1 MNVSQAVARVYA
13 EALLDLGTA
22 RNSLSR
28 IVDDLGAVRE
38 LFGRD
43 RTFREFFGSPRLDPA
58 VKKRVL
64 AKAFAGKL
72 DRPVMGLLSVLVD
85 KRREM
90 VLDNIIAEFEK
101 FRDLR
106 EGRAH
111 AHVTSAVPLG
121 SELAD
126 EIRSRLERAT
136 GKKVKIHERLDP
148 RVLGGLVVRVG
159 DKVLDGSLRRRLERL
174 RRGLYAVRG

>member
-13 EALLDLGTA
+13 EALLDLGVA
-22 RNSLSR
+22 RGVLPR
-28 IVDDLGAVRE
+28 IVDDLAAVRD
-38 LFGRD
+38 LFDRD
-43 RTFREFFGSPRLDPA
+43 RTFREFFGSPRLDPT

-64 AKAFAGKL
+64 AKAFAGRL

-90 VLDNIIAEFEK
+90 VLDNIVAEFER

-111 AHVTSAVPLG
+111 VHVTSAAPLG
-121 SELAD
+121 GDLAD
-126 EIRSRLERAT
+126 ELRARLERAT
-136 GKKVKIHERLDP
+136 GKKVKLHERLDP
-148 RVLGGLVVRVG
+148 RVLGGLVVKLG
-159 DKVLDGSLRRRLERL
+159 DKVIDGSLRRRLDRL
-174 RRGLYAVRG
+174 RRGLYTVRG

>member
-1 MNVSQAVARVYA
+1 LNVSQAVARVYA
-13 EALLDLGTA
+13 EALLDLGVKSGT
-22 RNSLSR
+22 LPR
-28 IVDDLGAVRE
+28 IVDDLEAVRA
-38 LFGRD
+38 LFDRD
-43 RTFREFFGSPRLDPA
+43 RTFREFFASPRLDPS

-64 AKAFAGKL
+64 AKAFSGKL

-90 VLDNIIAEFEK
+90 VLDNIVAEFQQ

-106 EGRAH
+106 EGRVH

-121 SELAD
+121 GEVAD
-126 EIRSRLERAT
+126 EIRSRLERVT

-148 RVLGGLVVRVG
+148 RVLGGLVVKLG